1 MSATDEQQLDNVKS
15 FFQKYGS
22 AIVTGIL
29 IALIAFFG
37 WEYWQKKTLAE
48 NQNATAKVQQL
59 MDDANV
65 ANGDAKIITAL
76 GASAAKIVKDNPDS
90 VQAIQSQMVMAK
102 LAYEKNDYAL
112 AERELK
118 KVENSKIKDIGLLQV
133 VKIKLADAQ
142 LAQKKYD
149 DALKT
154 LSAVTDPAFQATAE
168 ELKGDIYVAKSDI
181 NNAQKAYQ
189 VAWKAVLERKQER
202 QILQIKLES
211 VGVLVEDPDL
221 ERPILETQTN
231 ESNTEQAT
239 METRVDKS

>member
-1 MSATDEQQLDNVKS
+1 MSATDEQQLDSVKS

-65 ANGDAKIITAL
+65 ANGDVKIITAL

-221 ERPILETQTN
+221 ERPILATQVD
-231 ESNTEQAT
+231 ES
-239 METRVDKS
+239 